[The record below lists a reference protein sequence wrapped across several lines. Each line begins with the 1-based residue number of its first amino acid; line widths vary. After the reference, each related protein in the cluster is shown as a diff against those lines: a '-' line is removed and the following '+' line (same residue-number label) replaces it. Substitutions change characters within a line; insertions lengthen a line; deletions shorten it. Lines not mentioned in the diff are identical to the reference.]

1 METDQDMGKST
12 ATTDVPHYV
21 RSLALGIPAILLGIQ
36 LSGWIGFI
44 PVITDGHFDFRQ
56 LYTAGYIVRS
66 GHAGELYAYDAQKAF
81 QDTLIS
87 REQIALPFNH
97 LAYEALLFV
106 PFSLLSWRKA
116 YFAFLALQLAL
127 LAMSFRLLR
136 PGMDN
141 LAKVYRWLPP
151 AMFWVFLPV
160 AATLMQGQDSI
171 VLLTLLS
178 GAAAS
183 LDRGREFTAGVL
195 VGLGLFK
202 FQIVIPIGL
211 LFLVWRRWHFT
222 AGFACSAA
230 TVGTISL
237 RLVGLAQAKVYVQSL
252 VSMSVGLAS
261 RLDQFRYGISP
272 IAMPNLRGLIFGLAN
287 TRFSPLWLQAATIA
301 ASVFLFLWVAVSGPK
316 KQRGVD
322 ALLVAITTSAVVS
335 YHFLFHDMSILLI
348 PVAVTLN
355 QFIAAEAKEDRD
367 GRLLARVS
375 ALMFVAPI
383 CESFI
388 PFHFYLVSLPLL
400 ALLFLLT
407 QHSRRGERR
416 PGPGKTLKCDAPV
429 GEMLRC
435 S

>member
-1 METDQDMGKST
+1 METGQDMGKST
-12 ATTDVPHYV
+12 ATTDIPHYV

-56 LYTAGYIVRS
+56 LYTAGYMVRS
-66 GHAGELYAYDAQKAF
+66 GHASELYVYDVQKAF
-81 QDTLIS
+81 QDALIS

-97 LAYEALLFV
+97 LAYEALLYA

-127 LAMSFRLLR
+127 LAISFRFLR
-136 PGMDN
+136 PCMGH
-141 LAKVYRWLPP
+141 LAELYRWLPP
-151 AMFWVFLPV
+151 AMFLVFLPV

-183 LDRGREFTAGVL
+183 LDRGREFRAGIL
-195 VGLGLFK
+195 LGLALFK
-202 FQIVIPIGL
+202 FQIVIPIAL
-211 LFLVWRRWHFT
+211 LFLVWRRWRFT

-230 TVGTISL
+230 TVGAVSL
-237 RLVGLAQAKVYVQSL
+237 HLVGLVQAKVYGQSL

-301 ASVFLFLWVAVSGPK
+301 ASVFLFLWVAVSAPK

-322 ALLVAITTSAVVS
+322 ALLVAITASAVVS

-348 PVAVTLN
+348 PIALTLN
-355 QFIAAEAKEDRD
+355 QFIAAEGKGDRD

-388 PFHFYLVSLPLL
+388 PGHFYLVSLPLL
-400 ALLFLLT
+400 ALLWVLT
-407 QHSRRGERR
+407 QHARRGQRR
-416 PGPGKTLKCDAPV
+416 PGPGKTRKCDAPI